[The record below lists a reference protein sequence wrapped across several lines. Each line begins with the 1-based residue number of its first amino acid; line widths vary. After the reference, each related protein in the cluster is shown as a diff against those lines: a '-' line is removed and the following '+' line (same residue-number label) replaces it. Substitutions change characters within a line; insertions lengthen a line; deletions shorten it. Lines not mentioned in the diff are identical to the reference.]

1 MTAEKWLKV
10 IAAYDRDF
18 QPWQRRVENIL
29 KRYRDDSRQSRD
41 GYEECKFNIL
51 WSNVQT
57 LYAATYARVPKP
69 DVSRRFRDQ
78 DPVGRVAALILERAL
93 EYEINQYPDYRTTL
107 GQCVHDRFL
116 GGRGTSWVRYEPH
129 IRQIEMSD
137 GLQLTEDAEAER
149 EQEVQEEIE
158 YECAP
163 VDYVHWKDF
172 GHTTARTWEE
182 VTAVWRRVYLSR
194 QACVERFGDEEGSK
208 IPLDSRPD
216 EDQKLKADSETDSKA
231 CIYEIWDKDT
241 SKAYWISK
249 SLSKILDERDD
260 PLGLEEFFPCPP
272 PLYATIT
279 NESLVPLPDFTLYQD
294 QARELDTLSDRIDG
308 LIRAL
313 QIRGVF
319 DNSIPELSRLFTEGS
334 NNSLTA
340 VKNWAAF
347 AEKNGLSGAIDLVD
361 LTPFANALREAYLA
375 FEQVKSQIH
384 EITGISDIIRGQT
397 QASETATAQQIK
409 GQYASLRLRSY
420 QEQVARFATDILRM
434 KARII
439 CKHFAPETIVEMSAA
454 QQLSESDQQYIG
466 PALQLLQDPKALR
479 NFRIDIAADTL
490 VQIDEQA
497 EKEARV
503 EFLTATGT
511 FLRQA
516 GEIGMAAPDLVPLLM
531 ELLKFGVQGFKVG
544 KTIEGA
550 FDTTVEQLK
559 QSAIQK
565 AQQPPQ
571 PDPRMEVEK
580 MKAQAEQQRTQMEMQ
595 REGMAAQADQQ
606 KAVLGIQTQQAKNEA
621 EKMKAEAS
629 IIVSSNKIREA
640 AVKAATT
647 PKPVSTQ

>member
-1 MTAEKWLKV
+1 MATADQWLKN

-18 QPWQRRVENIL
+18 QAWHRRVDNIL
-29 KRYRDDSRQSRD
+29 KRYRDDSRQGRD

-57 LYAATYARVPKP
+57 LYSATFARLPKP

-93 EYEINQYPDYRTTL
+93 DYEISHYPDYKTTI

-129 IRQIEMSD
+129 IRQVEMSD
-137 GLQLTEDAEAER
+137 GVSLTEDAEAEK
-149 EQEVQEEIE
+149 EQETQEEID

-172 GHTTARTWEE
+172 GHSVARTWEE

-194 QACVERFGDEEGSK
+194 RACIERFGEEVGSS

-216 EDQKLKADSETDSKA
+216 EDSKMKGESETDSKA
-231 CIYEIWDKDT
+231 CVYEIWDKDT
-241 SKAYWISK
+241 SKALWISK
-249 SLSKILDERDD
+249 SLSKVLDERDD
-260 PLGLEEFFPCPP
+260 PLELEGFFPCPR

-308 LIRAL
+308 LVRSL
-313 QIRGVF
+313 KVRGVY
-319 DNSIPELSRLFTEGS
+319 DNSIPELSRLFSEGD
-334 NNSLTA
+334 NNSLIA
-340 VKNWAAF
+340 VKNWTAF
-347 AEKNGLSGAIDLVD
+347 SEKNGLAGAIDLVD
-361 LTPFANALREAYLA
+361 LRPIADALREAYGA
-375 FEQVKSQIH
+375 FEQVKSQVY

-420 QEQVARFATDILRM
+420 QEQVAQFATDILRL
-434 KARII
+434 KAQVI

-454 QQLSESDQQYIG
+454 QQLAEGDQQYIG
-466 PALQLLQDPKALR
+466 PALQLLQDRKALR
-479 NFRIDIAADTL
+479 NFRIDIAADSL

-497 EKEARV
+497 EKEGRV
-503 EFLTATGT
+503 EFLTATGG
-511 FLRQA
+511 FLKQA
-516 GEIGMAAPDLVPLLM
+516 MEAGMAAPDLVPLLM
-531 ELLKFGVQGFKVG
+531 EMLKWGVQGFKVG

-550 FDTTVEQLK
+550 FDTTVEQMK
-559 QSAIQK
+559 QSAQQR
-565 AQQPPQ
+565 AQQPPP
-571 PDPRMEVEK
+571 PDPRMEAEK
-580 MKAQAEQQRTQMEMQ
+580 MKAQALQQKMQNDQQLAGVQMQ
-595 REGMAAQADQQ
+595 TEGVRAQAEQT
-606 KAVLGIQTQQAKNEA
+606 KAQASVMVSQNKMREA
-621 EKMKAEAS
+621 EIKAMTPQP
-629 IIVSSNKIREA
+629 VSS
-640 AVKAATT
+640 
-647 PKPVSTQ
+647 Q

>member
-1 MTAEKWLKV
+1 MTADQWLKI

-18 QPWQRRVENIL
+18 QPWHRRVENIL
-29 KRYRDDSRQSRD
+29 KRYRDDSRQGRE

-57 LYAATYARVPKP
+57 LYSATFARLPKP

-93 EYEINQYPDYRTTL
+93 DYEIQHYPDYKTTI

-137 GLQLTEDAEAER
+137 GVSLTEDAEAEK
-149 EQEVQEEIE
+149 EQETQEQID

-172 GHTTARTWEE
+172 GHSVARTWEE

-194 QACVERFGDEEGSK
+194 RACIERFGEELGST

-216 EDQKLKADSETDSKA
+216 EDSKMKGETDADSKA

-241 SKAYWISK
+241 SKALWISK
-249 SLSKILDERDD
+249 SLSKVLDERDD
-260 PLGLEEFFPCPP
+260 PLELEGFFPCPR

-308 LIRAL
+308 LVRSL
-313 QIRGVF
+313 KVRGVY
-319 DNSIPELSRLFTEGS
+319 DNAIPELARLFSEGD
-334 NNSLTA
+334 NGSLIA
-340 VKNWAAF
+340 VKNWTAF
-347 AEKNGLSGAIDLVD
+347 SEKNGLAGAIDLVD
-361 LTPFANALREAYLA
+361 LKPIAEALREAYGA
-375 FEQVKSQIH
+375 FEQVKSQVY

-409 GQYASLRLRSY
+409 GQYASLRLRGY
-420 QEQVARFATDILRM
+420 QEQVSQFATDILRL
-434 KARII
+434 KAQII

-454 QQLSESDQQYIG
+454 QQLAESDQQYIV
-466 PALQLLQDPKALR
+466 PALQLLQDRKALR
-479 NFRIDIAADTL
+479 NFRIDIAADSL

-497 EKEARV
+497 EKEGRV
-503 EFLTATGT
+503 EFLTATGG
-511 FLRQA
+511 FLKQA
-516 GEIGMAAPDLVPLLM
+516 MEAGMAAPDLVPLLM
-531 ELLKFGVQGFKVG
+531 EMLKWGVQGFKVG

-550 FDTTVEQLK
+550 FDTTAEQMK
-559 QSAIQK
+559 QSAQQR
-565 AQQPPQ
+565 AQQPPP
-571 PDPRMEVEK
+571 PDPRMEAEN
-580 MKAQAEQQRTQMEMQ
+580 MKAQALQQKMQNDQQLAGVQMQTENV
-595 REGMAAQADQQ
+595 RAQAEQT
-606 KAVLGIQTQQAKNEA
+606 KAQ
-621 EKMKAEAS
+621 AS
-629 IIVSSNKIREA
+629 IMVSQNKIREA
-640 AVKAATT
+640 EIKAMT
-647 PKPVSTQ
+647 PQPVVAQ